1 MMAELH
7 EELPRIPAPSDD
19 ELIERACNGDGDAF
33 GTLITRHQ
41 RKIYKVALAI
51 LRDET
56 KAETV
61 THDSFVQA
69 YLNLARFQKRAEF
82 HTWVTRIA
90 INRSRDELRERKW
103 LSFSIGDDR
112 EDDNVVRFEP
122 ADPRPDAE
130 RQVLSG
136 EMQEV
141 IDQAVESLS
150 AQQKIIFRLRHFE
163 DMSLESIADSL
174 GLRSGTVRAHLFRAV
189 HKVRD
194 ALRGAGLVRETGDN
208 DETLQ

>member
-1 MMAELH
+1 MMPELR
-7 EELPRIPAPSDD
+7 EELPRIPEPSDD
-19 ELIERACNGDGDAF
+19 ELIERSCKADGDAY
-33 GTLITRHQ
+33 GVLITRYQ
-41 RKIYKVALAI
+41 KKIYKVALAI

-69 YLNLARFQKRAEF
+69 YLNLAGFQKRSEF
-82 HTWVTRIA
+82 QTWVTRIA

-103 LSFSIGDDR
+103 LSFSIDDDSER
-112 EDDNVVRFEP
+112 ENVLRFEP

-130 RQVLSG
+130 RKVLSG

-141 IDQAVESLS
+141 IDQAVEGLS
-150 AQQKIIFRLRHFE
+150 AQQKVIFRLRHFE
-163 DMSLESIADSL
+163 EMSLESIAESL

-194 ALRGAGLVRETGDN
+194 ALRGAGLVREKGDD
-208 DETLQ
+208 DEALQ

>member
-1 MMAELH
+1 MMAELR
-7 EELPRIPAPSDD
+7 EELPRIQEPSDD
-19 ELIERACNGDGDAF
+19 ELIERSCGGDGDAY
-33 GTLITRHQ
+33 GVLISKYQ

-82 HTWVTRIA
+82 QTWVTRIA

-103 LSFSIGDDR
+103 LSFSIDDER
-112 EDDNVVRFEP
+112 ENENVVRFEP

-130 RQVLSG
+130 RNVLSG
-136 EMQEV
+136 EMQKV
-141 IDQAVESLS
+141 IDRAVEGLS

-163 DMSLESIADSL
+163 EMSLESIAESL

-194 ALRGAGLVRETGDN
+194 ALRGAGLVRETGDD
-208 DETLQ
+208 DEALQ